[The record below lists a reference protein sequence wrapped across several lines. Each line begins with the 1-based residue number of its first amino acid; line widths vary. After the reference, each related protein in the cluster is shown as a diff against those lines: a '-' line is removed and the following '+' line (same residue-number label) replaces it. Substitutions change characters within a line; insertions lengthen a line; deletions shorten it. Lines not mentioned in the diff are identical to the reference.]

1 MCKRV
6 CVIIPTYNNARTLRS
21 VVEGVLRQT
30 SSIIVVN
37 DGSTDDTAHVL
48 ALCDPCI
55 SVVTHERNKGKGAAL
70 VSGFKEAV
78 RQGFDYA
85 ITIDSDGQHFP
96 SDLPLFL
103 EAIRRHPDAIIV
115 GNRFA
120 RSASDDSR
128 AHMNPQSRF
137 ANRFSNFWFTLQTGV
152 RLPDTQTGYRAYPL
166 HRLRWLPLI
175 TSRYEAELELMV
187 FATWNGVRLVSIP
200 IQVYYPPQSE
210 RVSHFRP
217 TTDFLR
223 ISLLNTFLC
232 GLALVYALPRK
243 LLKVVATVLVLL
255 LLFVL
260 MLFVQAG
267 LLVFFLSHRAT
278 ESQRLAY
285 HGSIRRVSSWL
296 LRHLPGVSTT
306 LHNPTGEDFSK
317 PGIII
322 ANHQSHL
329 DLLCIM
335 MLTPRLVI
343 LTKRWVWN
351 NPLYGVAI
359 RYAEYMPVSNDFEE
373 NETQL
378 VALLSRGYSVMIF
391 PEGTRSASLSLL
403 RFHQGAFYLAQ
414 KHGLD
419 LIPVFLNGTGQ
430 VLNKQARTHSP
441 GHITIEVKP
450 RVSASSLPSHLSS
463 VALAQHFRRQYQQWK
478 DEYDAQISF

>member
-6 CVIIPTYNNARTLRS
+6 CVIIPTYNNARTLRG

-166 HRLRWLPLI
+166 HRLRWLSLI

-200 IQVYYPPQSE
+200 IQVYYPSQSE

-232 GLALVYALPRK
+232 GLALVYALPRSWCCCRS
-243 LLKVVATVLVLL
+243 
-255 LLFVL
+255 LF
-260 MLFVQAG
+260 
-267 LLVFFLSHRAT
+267 
-278 ESQRLAY
+278 
-285 HGSIRRVSSWL
+285 
-296 LRHLPGVSTT
+296 
-306 LHNPTGEDFSK
+306 
-317 PGIII
+317 
-322 ANHQSHL
+322 
-329 DLLCIM
+329 
-335 MLTPRLVI
+335 
-343 LTKRWVWN
+343 
-351 NPLYGVAI
+351 
-359 RYAEYMPVSNDFEE
+359 
-373 NETQL
+373 
-378 VALLSRGYSVMIF
+378 
-391 PEGTRSASLSLL
+391 
-403 RFHQGAFYLAQ
+403 
-414 KHGLD
+414 
-419 LIPVFLNGTGQ
+419 
-430 VLNKQARTHSP
+430 
-441 GHITIEVKP
+441 
-450 RVSASSLPSHLSS
+450 
-463 VALAQHFRRQYQQWK
+463 
-478 DEYDAQISF
+478 